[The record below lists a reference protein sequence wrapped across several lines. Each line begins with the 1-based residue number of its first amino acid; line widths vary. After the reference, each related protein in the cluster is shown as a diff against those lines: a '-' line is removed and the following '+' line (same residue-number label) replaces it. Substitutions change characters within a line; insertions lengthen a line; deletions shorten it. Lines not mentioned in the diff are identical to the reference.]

1 MNAASPVLNLVPA
14 APAPSDAAPI
24 APSGERS
31 DAALPGDFAALL
43 GTGESPE
50 SLGAVD
56 PALDTEIS
64 LLDEQTAAEDREPER
79 EEDPAEP
86 TEALLSAAMATVQ
99 WTVGVERALQ
109 LALRSSPAA
118 PAVPAAPTAPVGLF
132 NTAPAPVSSMAAAPT
147 LADVAGSDA
156 LNPMPAAPGGQ
167 STAAAAPDAG
177 ARAPRF
183 ELPPV
188 QAGAAASTTP
198 AAAGQAFVLEGDSVR
213 LPPGDPDLWQRP
225 LAQALGDRLQVQAS
239 QGIEQ
244 ARIRLEP
251 PALGRIEIVLRQEG
265 NQLQVQLSASHNDVV
280 RQLQAMG
287 EGLRQELT
295 QKQGAQVTVQVFEDR
310 ALADG
315 RSSHRERQQPRHP
328 QEDTPGQGLLS
339 ESKAD
344 RRAFTLA

>member
-1 MNAASPVLNLVPA
+1 MNTASPVLNLTPALPVPTG
-14 APAPSDAAPI
+14 AAPI
-24 APSGERS
+24 APPADGQ
-31 DAALPGDFAALL
+31 AALPGDFADLL
-43 GTGESPE
+43 AVGESAEPID
-50 SLGAVD
+50 AAD
-56 PALDTEIS
+56 PTFATEIG
-64 LLDEQTAAEDREPER
+64 LLDEEPAADDGEQARD
-79 EEDPAEP
+79 DGQAEP
-86 TEALLSAAMATVQ
+86 TEAMLSAALATVQ

-109 LALRSSPAA
+109 LALRSSQATPPAPSQGAA
-118 PAVPAAPTAPVGLF
+118 PVALF
-132 NTAPAPVSSMAAAPT
+132 NTHPVAVVSLTAAPVPADAAASGASIPVPATATAGQATPT
-147 LADVAGSDA
+147 AD
-156 LNPMPAAPGGQ
+156 
-167 STAAAAPDAG
+167 TG

-183 ELPPV
+183 ELPVV
-188 QAGAAASTTP
+188 QAGPTTATAP
-198 AAAGQAFVLEGDSVR
+198 AAGHAFVLEGDSVR
-213 LPPGDPDLWQRP
+213 LPAGEPDLWQRP

-251 PALGRIEIVLRQEG
+251 PALGRIEILLRQEG
-265 NQLQVQLSASHNDVV
+265 GQLQVQLSASHHDVV

-295 QKQGAQVTVQVFEDR
+295 HKQGAQVTVQVFEDR

-315 RSSHRERQQPRHP
+315 RSSQHRERQPQPP